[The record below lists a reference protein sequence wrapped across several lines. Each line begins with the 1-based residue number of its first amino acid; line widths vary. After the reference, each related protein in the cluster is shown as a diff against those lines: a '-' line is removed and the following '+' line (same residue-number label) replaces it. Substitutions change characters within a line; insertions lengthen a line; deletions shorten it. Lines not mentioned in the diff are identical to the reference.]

1 MKKTNRNLKDNL
13 LILTTVLLGMSFV
26 LIGCGFF
33 DDNSQPEVETI
44 TDQTLYVGDETKVE
58 LNITDEDT
66 DDTHIINVSS
76 DNTTVATAS
85 VNDTTLT
92 IIGIAAG
99 TAILTVSVTDD
110 SSEGNAAAISVTFQ
124 VTVNELIDRGA
135 CIAGTTLKPGESCT
149 YGRDPFG
156 EADIVFSVHQD
167 GRSCRTRI
175 NLKLCVD
182 LDIVQDD
189 FFGTNFAARK
199 NPDGSWTIESVPWL
213 FNIRRI
219 LRILMASVI

>member
-44 TDQTLYVGDETKVE
+44 TDQTLYVGDEAKVE

-92 IIGIAAG
+92 LIGITAG
-99 TAILTVSVTDD
+99 TATITISVTDD
-110 SSEGNAAAISVTFQ
+110 SIEDNAASTPVTFQ
-124 VTVNELIDRGA
+124 VTVNKLIDRGA

-175 NLKLCVD
+175 ELKLCVD
-182 LDIVQDD
+182 LDIEQDD
-189 FFGTNFAARK
+189 FFGTNFSARK
-199 NPDGSWTIESVPWL
+199 NPDGGWTIESVPWNY
-213 FNIRRI
+213 NIRRI
-219 LRILMASVI
+219 LRILTALT

>member
-44 TDQTLYVGDETKVE
+44 TNQTLYVGDEVTVV
-58 LNITDEDT
+58 LNIVDEDV
-66 DDTHIINVSS
+66 DDSHIINVSS
-76 DNTTVATAS
+76 DNTTIATAL

-99 TAILTVSVTDD
+99 TTTITVSVTDD
-110 SSEGNAAAISVTFQ
+110 SSEDNAASTPITFQ
-124 VTVNELIDRGA
+124 VTVNKLIDKGV
-135 CIAGTTLKPGESCT
+135 CIAGMTLKPGESCT
-149 YGRDPFG
+149 YGRDPFA
-156 EADIVFSVHQD
+156 EADIVFSIHQE

-175 NLKLCVD
+175 ELKLCVD
-182 LDIVQDD
+182 LDIEQDD
-189 FFGTNFAARK
+189 FFGTNFAANK
-199 NPDGSWTIESVPWL
+199 NPDESWTIESVPWL

-219 LRILMASVI
+219 SRILTTLT